1 MALCDICGLKL
12 KSKRSLSRH
21 FREVHKDIVVIWKCS
36 YCQKPLTRASNLL
49 RHLQFVHKLE
59 HKSAKVELEKC
70 APVKMPKRKLEDSK
84 PVYMPGMAEFY
95 SDISS
100 DEEMMDDQKLEPMP
114 MTKGGDDGGSA
125 RNIEE
130 NPARNIEDNVD
141 RFSIDTNILDELV
154 RESGEANEQYLDRIL
169 DDVIQDR
176 TDNTE
181 TCASNNVLPQS
192 SAPITCETG
201 TDPCAASTVEMG
213 TDARSQ
219 ETADAATDARSQDT
233 ADAATDAR
241 DMPTTVVTTITL
253 QFVRTTTLY
262 PDGTTE
268 VMRTHNVTH
277 SDNVQPTAQDLAQI
291 AQDIFTEVPRHMREG
306 NSRYVYRD

>member
-1 MALCDICGLKL
+1 MYCRNQVL
-12 KSKRSLSRH
+12 RSR
-21 FREVHKDIVVIWKCS
+21 
-36 YCQKPLTRASNLL
+36 
-49 RHLQFVHKLE
+49 
-59 HKSAKVELEKC
+59 
-70 APVKMPKRKLEDSK
+70 
-84 PVYMPGMAEFY
+84 
-95 SDISS
+95 
-100 DEEMMDDQKLEPMP
+100 
-114 MTKGGDDGGSA
+114 
-125 RNIEE
+125 
-130 NPARNIEDNVD
+130 
-141 RFSIDTNILDELV
+141 
-154 RESGEANEQYLDRIL
+154 
-169 DDVIQDR
+169 
-176 TDNTE
+176 
-181 TCASNNVLPQS
+181 
-192 SAPITCETG
+192 ETG

-219 ETADAATDARSQDT
+219 ETADAATDARSQET
-233 ADAATDAR
+233 TDAATDAR